1 MNLEGKPL
9 GDKGRYEVVSKI
21 GGGGMA
27 EVYRARDTLLERE
40 VAVKVLRL
48 EFVNDKE
55 FIDRFKREAQSA
67 ARLSHPNIVSIYD
80 VGTEDDVYYIIM
92 EYVQGDTLKDKLV
105 KNGAFS
111 PDTGLSISL
120 QIALA
125 LQNAHANG
133 IVHCDIKP
141 HNILIDNQGTVK
153 VTDFGIARAVSSA
166 TMAHT
171 GTIMGSVHYISPEQ
185 AQGTGVSK
193 QSDIYSLGVLMYETL
208 TGKLPF
214 VGETPISVALKQIQ
228 EQPVGIKQIDPNIPA
243 IVDAIVAKAIEKS
256 PENRYAAI
264 EDLIHDIKL
273 AKSYMR
279 ESDTSRIDNTEFVT
293 QIIPKLNNA
302 PALKRATVKNDLQA
316 ANKTKGKSKWLI
328 ALTLVVIMTLGFMFG
343 LFMAYGKFWSGADVS
358 IPNVTGKQVDIARNM
373 LLSQNLRVSIEDG
386 FSATVPLGYVI
397 SQYPEA
403 GMQVKEQRSITLVV
417 SKGGENTIVPEMK
430 GLSKSDAVAIL
441 RDNGLE
447 LGDVTEVDSD
457 AGDIGTVVG
466 QSPSA
471 GTRATK
477 GQKVNIQINKISASK
492 VATPDLAGMNKA
504 KAETA
509 LTGVKLKIGKVT
521 EVAGGGQPG
530 TIVSQTPTAGAE
542 TVTGASVDIAV
553 VGGSGGKPT
562 NITYLVPDGSDKQ
575 RVKITVT
582 DDKGLQTINDAN
594 NKPGDTISKTVTG
607 TGTTTVRVYL
617 NGNVVKELSN

>member
-40 VAVKVLRL
+40 VAVKVLRT

-80 VGTEDDVYYIIM
+80 VGTEADVYYIIM
-92 EYVQGDTLKDKLV
+92 EYVQGETLKEKLV
-105 KNGAFS
+105 RNGAFS

-228 EQPVGIKQIDPNIPA
+228 EQPIGIKQVDPNIPA

-256 PENRYAAI
+256 PENRYATI

-279 ESDTSRIDNTEFVT
+279 ESDTSKIDNAEFVT

-302 PALKRATVKNDLQA
+302 PASKRATAKNDLPA
-316 ANKTKGKSKWLI
+316 SKKTAGKSKWLI
-328 ALTLVVIMTLGFMFG
+328 ALTLVVIMALGFMFG
-343 LFMAYGKFWSGADVS
+343 LFMAYGKFWSGADVT

-386 FSATVPLGYVI
+386 FSASVPLGYVI

-430 GLSKSDAVAIL
+430 GLSKNDAVAIL
-441 RDNGLE
+441 KDNGLE

-466 QSPSA
+466 QSPNA
-471 GTRATK
+471 GARATK
-477 GQKVNIQINKISASK
+477 GQKVNIQINKSNALK
-492 VATPDLAGMNKA
+492 VATPDLFGMSKA

-521 EVAGGGQPG
+521 EITGGGQPG
-530 TIVSQTPTAGAE
+530 TVISQTPAAGAE
-542 TVTGASVDIAV
+542 TVAGTSVDIAV
-553 VGGSGGKPT
+553 VGGSGAKPT
-562 NITYLVPDGSDKQ
+562 NITYLVPDGGDKQ

-582 DDKGLQTINDAN
+582 DDKGLQTIYDAN